1 MISNTNNR
9 ERNLHSA
16 PEATERKKR
25 TRVQD
30 VANIRAKMEQGIH
43 HDSVERARP
52 TFADLFRH
60 PRAIQRLGESDCNG

>member
-16 PEATERKKR
+16 PEATERKKG

-30 VANIRAKMEQGIH
+30 VANIRA
-43 HDSVERARP
+43 
-52 TFADLFRH
+52 
-60 PRAIQRLGESDCNG
+60 IQRLGEADCNG